1 MSVLPNNIV
10 ASLRVVAARL
20 LTLRVRELNT
30 RSPLSLLLGL
40 NPIQETNAF
49 SLRHFA
55 MLVPISL
62 IRLKTASTFSP
73 GMVVK
78 STCPAKLN
86 HFHARPRPWGCF
98 SETKGVTVSKGVS

>member
-1 MSVLPNNIV
+1 MA

-30 RSPLSLLLGL
+30 RSPLTLLLGL

-62 IRLKTASTFSP
+62 TRLKTASTFNP

-78 STCPAKLN
+78 STPRMRLRCA
-86 HFHARPRPWGCF
+86 ARKSARNLENSCEF
-98 SETKGVTVSKGVS
+98 SFDGGHPLAAA